1 MCGMLAPLLLAAFIT
16 ATALLT
22 TDYTPLYDT
31 ISYLGARGRPYADL
45 MNSGFV
51 ISGLLMGAFS
61 YGLYRRMGKSAL
73 ARMVWLLLAIDS
85 IGIVL
90 SGVFQADSKVLGLA
104 ATPEGSLH
112 SVFAYVAFFAFL
124 TGIATFAR
132 LAYREPAW
140 HRFAPLSIAVFAINL
155 VLVAL
160 YIGGASWAGIGA
172 LELAFFGISL
182 VWLVAVSVRSLRG
195 RAVAATATAR
205 SRD

>member
-31 ISYLGARGRPYADL
+31 ISYLGARGRPYANL

-51 ISGLLMGAFS
+51 ISGLLIGAFS
-61 YGLYRRMGKSAL
+61 YGLYRRMGRGAL
-73 ARMVWLLLAIDS
+73 ARIMWLLLAIDS

-90 SGVFQADSKVLGLA
+90 SGVFQANSKVPGLA
-104 ATPEGSLH
+104 ATPEGILH
-112 SVFAYVAFFAFL
+112 SVFAYIAFFAFL

-132 LAYREPAW
+132 LTYRDPAW
-140 HRFAPLSIAVFAINL
+140 RSFTPLSVAVFVINL
-155 VLVAL
+155 VLVVV

-172 LELAFFGISL
+172 LELAFFGVSL
-182 VWLVAVSVRSLRG
+182 VWLVSVSLRSLGG
-195 RAVAATATAR
+195 RAVAVTVAAQPR
-205 SRD
+205 